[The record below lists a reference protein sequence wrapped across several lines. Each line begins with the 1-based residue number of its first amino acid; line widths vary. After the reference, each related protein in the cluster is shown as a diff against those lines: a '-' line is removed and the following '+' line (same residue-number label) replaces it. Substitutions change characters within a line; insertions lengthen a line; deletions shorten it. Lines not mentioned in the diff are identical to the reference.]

1 MYLPCRGA
9 LAGRGG
15 EYVEGMPVDELLK
28 MCLIVCPLIFLG
40 GFVDSVAGGGGL
52 ITLPAYMMA
61 GVPVHF
67 AAGTNKVVNG
77 IGTAAAT
84 VKYFRS
90 GKIRMSVALPAAAGA
105 LAGGYIGAEIAK
117 LLSDSLLQGLMLVAL
132 PAVAVFLVLKK
143 DFGQETGEMTHSRS
157 YELLVSLGIGLAIG
171 CYDGMIGP
179 GTGTFMIM
187 AFTALLSL
195 DMVTASGCAK
205 VGNLASN
212 IAAAVS
218 FIVGSSVMWQL
229 VIPATICSIVGNY
242 CGALYAIRG
251 GGKKIRGMIFVVLG
265 MLFIKLLGELLT

>member
-1 MYLPCRGA
+1 M
-9 LAGRGG
+9 
-15 EYVEGMPVDELLK
+15 DELLR

-90 GKIRMSVALPAAAGA
+90 GKIRLSVALPAAVGA
-105 LAGGYIGAEIAK
+105 LVGGYLGAEIAK

-132 PAVAVFLVLKK
+132 PVVAIFLVLKK
-143 DFGQETGEMTHSRS
+143 DFGQETGEMTRGKT
-157 YELLVSLGIGLAIG
+157 YELLISLGIGLAI
-171 CYDGMIGP
+171 GMIGP

-212 IAAAVS
+212 VAAAVS
-218 FIVGSSVMWQL
+218 FIIGSSVMWQL
-229 VIPATICSIVGNY
+229 VLPATICSVVGNY
-242 CGALYAIRG
+242 CGALYAIKG

-265 MLFIKLLGELLT
+265 MLFIKLLWELIV